1 MQIVK
6 QGQPI
11 FAVVRVAEGPP
22 GGDLPRGPDAGA
34 LDRFK
39 SGPVNRVF
47 RALFIKDRAFR
58 VTGACIGCGK
68 CARLCPVSDIAI
80 QDGRPRWLGHCM
92 HCMACIN
99 ACPARAIE
107 YGRASLGRPRYYL
120 EDTERMTEPS

>member
-1 MQIVK
+1 M
-6 QGQPI
+6 
-11 FAVVRVAEGPP
+11 
-22 GGDLPRGPDAGA
+22 
-34 LDRFK
+34 
-39 SGPVNRVF
+39 NRVF

-58 VTGACIGCGK
+58 ATWACIGCGK